1 MLRFQMI
8 VPESRMGK
16 RIHTGS
22 EKTTPRFAGG
32 LECVR
37 PGLAAGAGGRGWR
50 AGCGKRHGPGRGRLG
65 VCRGRC
71 PSFSRNGAKLMPV
84 VAFHSVVIQ
93 SPGDLSLCGS
103 AIL

>member
-22 EKTTPRFAGG
+22 EKTTPSFTGG

-37 PGLAAGAGGRGWR
+37 PGLAAGAGGRG
-50 AGCGKRHGPGRGRLG
+50 
-65 VCRGRC
+65 V
-71 PSFSRNGAKLMPV
+71 
-84 VAFHSVVIQ
+84 
-93 SPGDLSLCGS
+93 GS
-103 AIL
+103 ATVRVAVISVSAAEGVRPSHVTEQS